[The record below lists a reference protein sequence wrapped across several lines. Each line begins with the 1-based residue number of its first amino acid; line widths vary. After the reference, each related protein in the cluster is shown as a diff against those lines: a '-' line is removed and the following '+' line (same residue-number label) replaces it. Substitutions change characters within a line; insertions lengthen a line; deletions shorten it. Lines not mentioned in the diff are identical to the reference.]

1 MNEQIKQEILNL
13 FRPTE
18 RWEVQD
24 ILDNWQ
30 TPGRCA
36 LAELRGIFDC
46 RHRRQDDRDRFRL
59 LTKELP
65 PDGFTIKYY
74 EILKAETPEQAMK
87 MQSDAIDTAAM
98 W

>member
-24 ILDNWQ
+24 ILEGWQ
-30 TPGRCA
+30 TYGRCA
-36 LAELRGIFDC
+36 FAELRGVFDR
-46 RHRRQDDRDRFRL
+46 RHRRKDDQDRFLL
-59 LTKELP
+59 LTQQLP
-65 PDGFTIKYY
+65 PDGFALKYF
-74 EILKAETPEQAMK
+74 ELLGVETPEQAMDL
-87 MQSDAIDTAAM
+87 QNDAIDTAAM